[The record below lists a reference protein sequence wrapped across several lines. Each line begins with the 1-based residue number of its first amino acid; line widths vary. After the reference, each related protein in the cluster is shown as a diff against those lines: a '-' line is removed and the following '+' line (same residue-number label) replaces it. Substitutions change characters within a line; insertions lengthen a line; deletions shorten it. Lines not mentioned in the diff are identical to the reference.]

1 MTNTRKE
8 IQEMSALGP
17 LPSEIGADI
26 DFLKKYESLYRAVTR
41 PITDDEARV
50 LVKLFG
56 PDGCFGAASSLMHLI
71 ETAPG
76 WPLED
81 CLRDRDNEW
90 VVELRNRAIRGGCIP
105 LDKNEAWPQE
115 FGRSGK

>member
-1 MTNTRKE
+1 MTNIRKE
-8 IQEMSALGP
+8 IEEMSVLGP
-17 LPSEIGADI
+17 LPSESDADI

-41 PITDDEARV
+41 PITNDEARV

-81 CLRDRDNEW
+81 CLRDMDNEW
-90 VVELRNRAIRGGCIP
+90 IVELRNRAIRGGR
-105 LDKNEAWPQE
+105 L
-115 FGRSGK
+115 